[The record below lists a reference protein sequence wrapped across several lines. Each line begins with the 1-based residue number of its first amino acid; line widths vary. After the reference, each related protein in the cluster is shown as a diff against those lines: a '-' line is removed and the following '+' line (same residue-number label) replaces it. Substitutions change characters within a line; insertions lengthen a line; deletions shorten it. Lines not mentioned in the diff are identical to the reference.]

1 MKGMVFFWLLSL
13 SAAIAL
19 NGITDIMSDTE
30 QDKRTERLEQKC
42 DSLQRQIDFMVE

>member
-1 MKGMVFFWLLSL
+1 MKGMVFFWLLAL

-19 NGITDIMSDTE
+19 NGIADIMADTE
-30 QDKRTERLEQKC
+30 QDKRTEILEQKC